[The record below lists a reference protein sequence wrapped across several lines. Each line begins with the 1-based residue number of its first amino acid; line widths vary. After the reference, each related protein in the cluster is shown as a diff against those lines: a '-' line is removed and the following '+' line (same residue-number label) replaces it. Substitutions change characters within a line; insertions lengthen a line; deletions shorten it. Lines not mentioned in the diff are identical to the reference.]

1 MSTAVMP
8 TYGRADIA
16 FVRGE
21 GAYLI
26 AADGKRYLDFCAGI
40 AVDAL
45 GHCHPRLVEV
55 LSQQASRVWH
65 TSNLY
70 RIPAQERLAER
81 LVANS
86 FADMAFFCNSG
97 AEAVEGGIKIC
108 RKFHSANGHPE
119 RWRILS
125 FDGSFHGRTLA
136 TLAAAKNGNHLDG
149 FGPASDGFDNL
160 PFGNTNALRA
170 AITEETAAILVEP
183 IQGEGGIRPANPGLL
198 KDVRAVADEFGL
210 LVFYDEVQTGVG
222 RTGKLWA
229 YEWTDAVPDVM
240 SIAKGL
246 GSGFPIGA
254 VLATTEA
261 AKGMT
266 PGTHGST
273 FGGNH
278 LATTVADA
286 VLETILEDG
295 FLANVSAVSEVLRQ
309 QLEELCG
316 RHPTVFKSVRGAG
329 LMLGIECISLNLDLM
344 SMAQEEGLLTVVAGE
359 NVLRLVPP
367 LIIEEHHV
375 EEAIEILNKVAERGA
390 LVND

>member
-1 MSTAVMP
+1 MDGKMSTAVMP

-45 GHCHPRLVEV
+45 GHCHTRLVEV

-108 RKFHSANGHPE
+108 RKFHSVNGHPE

-136 TLAAAKNGNHLDG
+136 TLAAAKN
-149 FGPASDGFDNL
+149 
-160 PFGNTNALRA
+160 
-170 AITEETAAILVEP
+170 
-183 IQGEGGIRPANPGLL
+183 
-198 KDVRAVADEFGL
+198 
-210 LVFYDEVQTGVG
+210 
-222 RTGKLWA
+222 
-229 YEWTDAVPDVM
+229 
-240 SIAKGL
+240 
-246 GSGFPIGA
+246 
-254 VLATTEA
+254 
-261 AKGMT
+261 
-266 PGTHGST
+266 
-273 FGGNH
+273 
-278 LATTVADA
+278 
-286 VLETILEDG
+286 
-295 FLANVSAVSEVLRQ
+295 
-309 QLEELCG
+309 
-316 RHPTVFKSVRGAG
+316 
-329 LMLGIECISLNLDLM
+329 
-344 SMAQEEGLLTVVAGE
+344 
-359 NVLRLVPP
+359 
-367 LIIEEHHV
+367 
-375 EEAIEILNKVAERGA
+375 
-390 LVND
+390 